1 MKLFG
6 RQEKKS
12 CCKDAKYTDEVMEQ
26 AKNMQKS
33 KGIKIL
39 GSGCDK
45 CKALEQATK
54 EALTQLQLPLEIEH
68 VRDFAQIACYGVM
81 TTPALVV
88 DGKVVSFGKV
98 LSSQEVVD
106 LLKNYSEN

>member
-1 MKLFG
+1 MYGLCVLIYFICFLFKEDK
-6 RQEKKS
+6 REKIAWQTRKRNR
-12 CCKDAKYTDEVMEQ
+12 CCKDVKYTDEVMEQ

-68 VRDFAQIACYGVM
+68 VERFCWDGACVWSYDNSG
-81 TTPALVV
+81 TS
-88 DGKVVSFGKV
+88 G
-98 LSSQEVVD
+98 
-106 LLKNYSEN
+106 